1 MADHVPGELH
11 IAELG
16 DLGERFL
23 DTVLPNVCNSRSSD
37 GTGGLRPESLRD
49 SDQRHFIRGAA
60 APLTGC
66 DDQPSDPFYVGGD
79 CFGVHTDRISMYTR
93 WLKFAPRS
101 ILVPMIVSVLTRK
114 SRISE
119 QAVWAAALEIAM
131 PRILGVLEAQPGFV
145 SVQYLWGVNEL
156 GLTAQI
162 TRWQSEEDCARYVRQ
177 GGAAMVAT
185 IEEAAIP
192 TAPYPDGAWVR
203 NTFAST
209 DV

>member
-1 MADHVPGELH
+1 
-11 IAELG
+11 
-16 DLGERFL
+16 
-23 DTVLPNVCNSRSSD
+23 
-37 GTGGLRPESLRD
+37 
-49 SDQRHFIRGAA
+49 
-60 APLTGC
+60 
-66 DDQPSDPFYVGGD
+66 
-79 CFGVHTDRISMYTR
+79 MYTR

>member
-1 MADHVPGELH
+1 
-11 IAELG
+11 
-16 DLGERFL
+16 
-23 DTVLPNVCNSRSSD
+23 
-37 GTGGLRPESLRD
+37 
-49 SDQRHFIRGAA
+49 
-60 APLTGC
+60 
-66 DDQPSDPFYVGGD
+66 
-79 CFGVHTDRISMYTR
+79 
-93 WLKFAPRS
+93 
-101 ILVPMIVSVLTRK
+101 MIVSVLTRK

-145 SVQYLWGVNEL
+145 SVEYLWGVNEP
-156 GLTAQI
+156 GLAAQI
-162 TRWQSEEDCARYVRQ
+162 TRWQSEGDCSRYVMQ

-209 DV
+209 DA